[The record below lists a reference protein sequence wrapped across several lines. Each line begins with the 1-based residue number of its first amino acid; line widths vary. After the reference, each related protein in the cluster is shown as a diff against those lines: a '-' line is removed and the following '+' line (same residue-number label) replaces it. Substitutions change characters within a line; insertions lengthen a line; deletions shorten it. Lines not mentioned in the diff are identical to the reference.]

1 MTVSRRTTPTA
12 KAGADLVRHRAKR
25 GFTLVEIMVVVVIIS
40 VLAAVAVPSVI
51 RVKRKAVATTVGN
64 DLRVFAAAF
73 DTYSHERG
81 SWPAESAA
89 GVLPPEMV
97 DRLEKTAWERVTPI
111 GGHYDW
117 DYKQTHTGVITA
129 VIQISETSSAPIV
142 QDIEM
147 WEAVDQVMDDGNLN
161 TGNFRIGGEGTP
173 IFIIAP

>member
-1 MTVSRRTTPTA
+1 MMVTPRSKPNA
-12 KAGADLVRHRAKR
+12 EAGACLAKRRAAR

-51 RVKRKAVATTVGN
+51 RVKRKAVATTVAN

-73 DTYSHERG
+73 DTYAHEKG
-81 SWPAESAA
+81 GWPAEAAA

-111 GGHYDW
+111 GGHYNW
-117 DYKQTHTGVITA
+117 DYKQTHGGVITA
-129 VIQISETSSAPIV
+129 VIEISDTASAPVI
-142 QDIEM
+142 QDVDL
-147 WEAVDQVMDDGNLN
+147 WVAVDRVMDDGNLN
-161 TGNFRIGGEGTP
+161 TGNFRIGGDGTP